1 MKYKHVT
8 ARILG
13 LGLCVSLL
21 STVTL
26 AASGIPYTGRCGG
39 HCRLC
44 GPGLPSFWWTA
55 RLPGLTTATPLTQK
69 ATMPPWSTQTGWTM
83 PQVGFRLYRRRCG
96 RKR

>member
-26 AASGIPYTGRCGG
+26 AASGIPYTGAC
-39 HCRLC
+39 L
-44 GPGLPSFWWTA
+44 
-55 RLPGLTTATPLTQK
+55 
-69 ATMPPWSTQTGWTM
+69 
-83 PQVGFRLYRRRCG
+83 LYTSDAADE
-96 RKR
+96 